1 MLDIACSE
9 AYDFVSLINYIF
21 DMKYDKTL
29 IDKFFFKYFLFYPSF
44 HNTSSL
50 ILHFFFSKR
59 QSQCF
64 ASQSSMP
71 TKKATQDFFWV
82 MQPKMLTK
90 HLHIYYQQVFMNLNV
105 SETLNGGAVRID
117 QRLQYIQATHC
128 RDKLYAIMLI
138 ENAIIMAYKTNTKG
152 KKAIK
157 SYNVVSKL
165 L

>member
-1 MLDIACSE
+1 
-9 AYDFVSLINYIF
+9 
-21 DMKYDKTL
+21 
-29 IDKFFFKYFLFYPSF
+29 
-44 HNTSSL
+44 
-50 ILHFFFSKR
+50 
-59 QSQCF
+59 
-64 ASQSSMP
+64 
-71 TKKATQDFFWV
+71 
-82 MQPKMLTK
+82 
-90 HLHIYYQQVFMNLNV
+90 MNLNV

-117 QRLQYIQATHC
+117 QPLQYIQATHC

>member
-1 MLDIACSE
+1 
-9 AYDFVSLINYIF
+9 
-21 DMKYDKTL
+21 
-29 IDKFFFKYFLFYPSF
+29 
-44 HNTSSL
+44 
-50 ILHFFFSKR
+50 
-59 QSQCF
+59 
-64 ASQSSMP
+64 
-71 TKKATQDFFWV
+71 
-82 MQPKMLTK
+82 
-90 HLHIYYQQVFMNLNV
+90 MNLNV

-138 ENAIIMAYKTNTKG
+138 ENAIIIMAYKTNTKG